1 MSEQKNNNSNQN
13 EKASTMDRRTM
24 LKTLGGL
31 TAGAFASP
39 FIPPHVRRVL
49 EHSSGQA
56 GSFSDIEHVVLLMQE
71 NRSFDHYFGT
81 LPGVRGFDDPD
92 AMKLENGR
100 SVFHQPDPDH
110 PDGYLLPFHF
120 NTRETNAQKI
130 PSTSHSWGPLHD
142 SWNNGKMNNW
152 VPAHRKVNK
161 KTAPYVMGYYKR
173 EDVPFHFAL
182 AEAFTICDAYH
193 CSVIGP
199 TISNRLYW
207 FSGTI
212 DPEGKRGGPI
222 KGVGDIPKGG
232 YRWTTYAERLEKAG
246 VSWKVYQQEKLHPG
260 YDELARFKKFKEA
273 DKNSP
278 LHKKAMTVRP
288 AGQFEYDAINDNLPA
303 VSWLIPNNYQSEHP
317 AYLPADGA
325 TFIASKIDAIAA
337 NPEVWAKTAFI
348 LNYDE
353 NDGLFD
359 HVAPPV
365 PEPGTPHEFVNG
377 KPIGAGFRVPCIII
391 SPWTVGGRV
400 CSERFDHT
408 SCLQFLEKF
417 TGVREPNITQWRRDT
432 FGDLTSAFRFKDKE
446 RPSPTLPDTHG
457 PLIRARYEVK
467 HLPKPEIP
475 GANQSMATQE
485 KGTRK
490 QL

>member
-1 MSEQKNNNSNQN
+1 
-13 EKASTMDRRTM
+13 M

-39 FIPPHVRRVL
+39 FIPPHVRRML

-100 SVFHQPDPDH
+100 SVFHQPDPSH

-120 NTRETNAQKI
+120 NTRKTNAQRI
-130 PSTSHSWGPLHD
+130 PSTSHSWGPLHN
-142 SWNNGKMNNW
+142 SWNQGKMDKW
-152 VPAHRKVNK
+152 VSAHRKVNK

-173 EDVPFHFAL
+173 EDIPFHFAL
-182 AEAFTICDAYH
+182 AEAFTICDRYH

-199 TISNRLYW
+199 TVSNRLYW
-207 FSGTI
+207 LTGTI
-212 DPEGKRGGPI
+212 DPEGKHGGPI
-222 KGVGDIPKGG
+222 TSMKDVPEEG

-246 VSWKVYQQEKLHPG
+246 VSWKCYQHLKLDPG
-260 YDELARFKKFKEA
+260 YNELPRFKQFREV
-273 DKNSP
+273 DKNSS
-278 LHKKAMTVRP
+278 LYQRGLKVRP

-303 VSWLIPNNYQSEHP
+303 VSWLIPQNYQSEHP
-317 AYLPADGA
+317 DYLPADGA
-325 TFIASKIDAIAA
+325 TFIASKIDAVAA

-348 LNYDE
+348 INYDE

-365 PEPGTPHEFVNG
+365 PKPGTPREFINNQ
-377 KPIGAGFRVPCIII
+377 PIGAGFRVPCIII

-400 CSERFDHT
+400 CSELFDHT

-432 FGDLTSAFRFKDKE
+432 FGDLTSAFRFKDKK
-446 RPSPTLPDTHG
+446 RSSPVLPDTHG
-457 PLIRARYEVK
+457 PLVRAKYEIR
-467 HLPKPEIP
+467 HFPDPKVP
-475 GANQSMATQE
+475 GANQSMPTQE
-485 KGTRK
+485 KQVKTEN
-490 QL
+490 